1 MKRKKKIAS
10 NTHVHDKFM
19 NGIDVDTLCWTKIH
33 PGYIYT
39 GRLHTF
45 CTLFLFFFF
54 TWSSNKKLFLKTV
67 TIAKA
72 NKPVKVQGT
81 TLQNI
86 KFGEH
91 TTSIQANQFLQN
103 IACTT
108 ECTLKRLNK
117 GMVAWENRWTNR
129 VSNSRFA
136 KCPAQQAAAIL
147 KQKRFKMY
155 RLYWKWWLL

>member
-1 MKRKKKIAS
+1 MHFA
-10 NTHVHDKFM
+10 
-19 NGIDVDTLCWTKIH
+19 
-33 PGYIYT
+33 
-39 GRLHTF
+39 
-45 CTLFLFFFF
+45 LFSCFFFF

-72 NKPVKVQGT
+72 NKPVKVQRT

-108 ECTLKRLNK
+108 QCTLKRLNK
-117 GMVAWENRWTNR
+117 GMVAWENR
-129 VSNSRFA
+129 
-136 KCPAQQAAAIL
+136 
-147 KQKRFKMY
+147 
-155 RLYWKWWLL
+155 